1 MVRLTRNYKK
11 IYIFS
16 IGKPGF
22 PPYGCS
28 KINLPLSYKQGQILK
43 CTMSC
48 TAAPFDLANEDLK
61 IKLRGDWVIDGKHVN
76 VDNDFNS
83 LIKVDFGQ

>member
-1 MVRLTRNYKK
+1 
-11 IYIFS
+11 
-16 IGKPGF
+16 
-22 PPYGCS
+22 
-28 KINLPLSYKQGQILK
+28 
-43 CTMSC
+43 MSC